1 MFVASNGAY
10 RRTKIVIDWINIC
23 LGAAVV
29 FMAAAIFITGGR
41 ADFLLPLVFFAGAGI
56 NGLHAAKKFFRFE
69 RKKGIVL
76 VLIALLFAAVT
87 VASAVILWSGQ

>member
-29 FMAAAIFITGGR
+29 LMAAAIFITGGR
-41 ADFLLPLVFFAGAGI
+41 ADFLLPLVFFAGGGI

-69 RKKGIVL
+69 RKKGFVL
-76 VLIALLFAAVT
+76 VAITVIFAVVT
-87 VASAVILWSGQ
+87 VASAVILWSD